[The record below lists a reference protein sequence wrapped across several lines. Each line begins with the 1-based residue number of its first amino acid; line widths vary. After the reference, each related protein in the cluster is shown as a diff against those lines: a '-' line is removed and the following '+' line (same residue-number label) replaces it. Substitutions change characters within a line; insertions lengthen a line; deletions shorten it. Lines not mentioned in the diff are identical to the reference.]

1 MTTQRS
7 IKRLAQFL
15 LLAIVAIVL
24 ASTLGSVVSPKVAW
38 RVRLF
43 TEKLTGQIPQ
53 IPLPL
58 LVRWSRPDSP
68 VNLYRLSSTPNV
80 NAAIVNAF
88 NDRASGAKGEK
99 TFGQVCSSCH
109 GAAAR
114 GGVGPNLVAA
124 IGGLSDWQF
133 FATVKWGRRGTL
145 MRAQPLS
152 DLQIWQIEAFIRQ
165 AALDA
170 AVGEKYSAN
179 SMAAYRPVT
188 AEMLSA
194 SAQGGD
200 WLMYSGDFAGT
211 RHSPL
216 TEITPANVGALR
228 LAWAAQLPTD
238 DSGEESTP
246 IVVGPWMFVT
256 EQPEGV
262 TALDARTGSVLW
274 QFHRPLPDGI
284 PQCCG
289 EPNRGVAV
297 FGNDVYVAT
306 FDAHLIALSA
316 ATGAELWDTQVADW
330 NQGYSLTSAPLV
342 VDGHIVV
349 GLAGGDMGTRGLI
362 AAYSAST
369 GSQLWRFYT
378 VPAPGEPGSNTWD
391 GDSWKHGGAAAWFN
405 GLAYDPKLGLVYF
418 GTGNPEPA
426 MIHGQRRG
434 DNLYSNCLVALDLRT
449 GKLRWYFQFTPG
461 DDHGWDS
468 SEQPILTDIDWQG
481 QSTPAVLLANRNGFF
496 YALDRRT
503 GRFLFA
509 KAFAKQTWAAGF
521 NANGRP
527 IRLPNSDPTQN
538 GTVVSPPAWGA
549 TSWWSPSFDAARGLV
564 FVPSVDSADLMFADK
579 ETEFHRGRLFIGSG
593 IERALDQPTT
603 LAVRAIDAAT
613 GQIRWNTVIE
623 QGGGEVPGQMG
634 GVLSTAGGVL
644 FAGHENEID
653 SYDATSG
660 AVLWRTPL
668 GTSIHAAPISYAIA
682 GQQYVAL
689 FAGRTLFVF
698 SLPPGEASPA
708 GAPAPEAAHKLP
720 RRAFKR
726 ATSPILLH
734 PLRP

>member
-24 ASTLGSVVSPKVAW
+24 ASTVGSVVSPKVAW

-43 TEKLTGQIPQ
+43 IEKLTGQIPQ
-53 IPLPL
+53 IPLRL
-58 LVRWSRPDSP
+58 LVKWSRPNSP

-80 NAAIVNAF
+80 NAAIVNTF
-88 NDRASGAKGEK
+88 DDRASGSKGEK

-109 GAAAR
+109 GDDAR
-114 GGVGPNLVAA
+114 GGVGPNLIAA

-133 FATVKWGRRGTL
+133 FSTVKWGRRATL
-145 MRAQPLS
+145 MRAQPVS

-165 AALDA
+165 TALDA
-170 AVGEKYSAN
+170 AVGKKYSAN
-179 SMAAYRPVT
+179 SIAAYQPVT

-194 SAQGGD
+194 GAQGGD
-200 WLMYSGDFAGT
+200 WLAYSGDFAGT
-211 RHSPL
+211 RHSAL

-228 LAWAAQLPTD
+228 LAWAAQLPTGET
-238 DSGEESTP
+238 GEESTP

-256 EQPEGV
+256 EEPEGV
-262 TALDARTGSVLW
+262 TALDASAGRGLW
-274 QFHRPLPDGI
+274 QFHRSLPDGI

-297 FGNDVYVAT
+297 FGKDVYVET

-316 ATGAELWDTQVADW
+316 ATGAELWDTKVADW
-330 NQGYSLTSAPLV
+330 HQGYSLTSAPFV
-342 VDGHIVV
+342 ADGRIVV
-349 GLAGGDMGTRGLI
+349 GVAGGDVGTRGFI
-362 AAYSAST
+362 SAYSAST

-378 VPAPGEPGSNTWD
+378 VPAPGEPGGNTWS

-405 GLAYDPKLGLVYF
+405 GLAYDPKLGLIYF

-434 DNLYSNCLVALDLRT
+434 DNLYSNCLLALDVRT
-449 GKLRWYFQFTPG
+449 GKLRWYYQFTPG

-468 SEQPILTDIDWQG
+468 TEQPILTGIDWQG
-481 QSTPAVLLANRNGFF
+481 QSTPTLLLANRNGFF

-521 NANGRP
+521 DANGRP
-527 IRLPNSDPTQN
+527 IRLPHSDPTPN

-549 TSWWSPSFDAARGLV
+549 TSWWSPSFDPTRGLL
-564 FVPSVDSADLMFADK
+564 FVPSVDSADLMFAAEEADYSK
-579 ETEFHRGRLFIGSG
+579 GRLMIGSG

-603 LAVRAIDAAT
+603 LALRAVDAST
-613 GQIRWNTVIE
+613 GQIRWNTIIE

-634 GVLSTAGGVL
+634 GALSTAGGVV
-644 FAGHENEID
+644 FAGHANEFD
-653 SYDATSG
+653 AYDADTG

-668 GTSIHAAPISYAIA
+668 GSAIHAAPISYAIA
-682 GQQYVAL
+682 GQQFVAL
-689 FAGRTLFVF
+689 LSGRTLFVF

-708 GAPAPEAAHKLP
+708 RGPAPEAGHKLQRP
-720 RRAFKR
+720 TSKRTIAPSRRTR
-726 ATSPILLH
+726 
-734 PLRP
+734 